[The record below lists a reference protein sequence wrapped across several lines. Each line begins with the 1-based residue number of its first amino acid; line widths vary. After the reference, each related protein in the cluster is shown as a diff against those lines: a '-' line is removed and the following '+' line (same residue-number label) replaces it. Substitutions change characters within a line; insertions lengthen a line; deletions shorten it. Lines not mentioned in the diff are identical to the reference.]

1 MLCTHALI
9 FVQWNISFSHPL
21 KHTVFQENLIFELID
36 LIEDFFRWI
45 ENKVCN
51 IIMLYTPYYCTQ
63 CAASIR
69 SEQSGLLFFV

>member
-1 MLCTHALI
+1 M
-9 FVQWNISFSHPL
+9 SFSHPL

-51 IIMLYTPYYCTQ
+51 MGSIIALNFCKLYEC
-63 CAASIR
+63 
-69 SEQSGLLFFV
+69 L